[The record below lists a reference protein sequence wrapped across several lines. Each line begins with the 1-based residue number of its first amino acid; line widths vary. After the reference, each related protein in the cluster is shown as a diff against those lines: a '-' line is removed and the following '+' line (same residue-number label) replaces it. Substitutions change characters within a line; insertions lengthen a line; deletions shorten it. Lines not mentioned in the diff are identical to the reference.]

1 MACLK
6 KVYDTSTGTY
16 TQVDRLTGAGIFDI
30 LSKVGS
36 KIFSESAKTAG
47 KKALETAGKQIIES
61 GSKKL
66 GDEVG
71 KMAADKLVSV
81 IKPKPKGEMIL
92 KELTK
97 AATKDVAK
105 VAADNIIEEDVNTK
119 INRLLSGR
127 GIHVRINRL
136 INRK

>member
-1 MACLK
+1 M
-6 KVYDTSTGTY
+6 
-16 TQVDRLTGAGIFDI
+16 
-30 LSKVGS
+30 SKVGS
-36 KIFSESAKTAG
+36 KIFSESVKTAG
-47 KKALETAGKQIIES
+47 LKALETAGKQILES

-81 IKPKPKGEMIL
+81 IKPKPKGEIIL

-97 AATKDVAK
+97 ADNKKEVVAET
-105 VAADNIIEEDVNTK
+105 EEDVNAK

-127 GIHVRINRL
+127 GIHARINRL